1 MAILPDIRMTV
12 RGHRGAGHP
21 VTADVEVGAL
31 LGNKTPIL
39 HCQVERGLLSG
50 SCLGLKC

>member
-1 MAILPDIRMTV
+1 MTILSDIGMTV
-12 RGHRGAGHP
+12 WRHRRAGHP

-39 HCQVERGLLSG
+39 HCQVERGVLSG